1 MIEERA
7 VILSLELL
15 PLNISEISDQTPLS
29 FSPSETVA
37 ILEIERKTA
46 CGLCGQTR
54 GCGNSIWGKL
64 FGHQTTAF
72 KAQNRI
78 NAKVGES
85 VMVGIDEKAML
96 KSALLL
102 YVLPLT
108 TLFIGALLA
117 ASFWNKDGITMLG
130 AVTGLTLG
138 LLWVKCHTISNR
150 YFNLQQ
156 PVILR
161 LVANQDSVIT
171 FN

>member
-7 VILSLELL
+7 VILSLEKSSQN
-15 PLNISEISDQTPLS
+15 PSNDPPSDS
-29 FSPSETVA
+29 VA
-37 ILEIERKTA
+37 TLEIERKTA

-78 NAKVGES
+78 NAKVGQS
-85 VMVGIDEKAML
+85 VVVGINEKALL

-102 YVLPLT
+102 YILPLV
-108 TLFIGALLA
+108 TLFVGALLA
-117 ASFWNKDGITMLG
+117 SYWWQSDGIAMLG
-130 AVTGLTLG
+130 AAIGLALG
-138 LLWVKCHTISNR
+138 LLWVKGHTMSSR

-161 LVANQDSVIT
+161 LASSQENAI
-171 FN
+171 NLI

>member
-7 VILSLELL
+7 VILSLDTQ
-15 PLNISEISDQTPLS
+15 SSDSKTDS
-29 FSPSETVA
+29 VA

-64 FGHQTTAF
+64 FAHQSTAF

-85 VMVGIDEKAML
+85 VIVGINEKALL

-102 YVLPLT
+102 YIVPLV
-108 TLFIGALLA
+108 TLFIGAILA
-117 ASFWNKDGITMLG
+117 SQLHATNGSTMLG
-130 AVTGLTLG
+130 SLLGLAFG
-138 LLWVKCHTISNR
+138 LLWVKGHTMSNS
-150 YFNLQQ
+150 YFKLQQ
-156 PVILR
+156 PVVLR
-161 LVANQDSVIT
+161 LATQEAPIN

>member
-7 VILSLELL
+7 VILSLE
-15 PLNISEISDQTPLS
+15 SE
-29 FSPSETVA
+29 PSAVDSTA
-37 ILEIERKTA
+37 TLEIERKIA

-64 FGHQTTAF
+64 FAHQSTAF

-78 NAKVGES
+78 NAKVGDS
-85 VMVGIDEKAML
+85 VIVGINESALL

-102 YVLPLT
+102 YILPLVT
-108 TLFIGALLA
+108 MLIGAILA
-117 ASFWNKDGITMLG
+117 TQIHNTNGYAMLG
-130 AVTGLTLG
+130 ALVGLVLG
-138 LLWVKCHTISNR
+138 FVWVKGHTMSNS
-150 YFNLQQ
+150 YFKLQQ

-161 LVANQDSVIT
+161 LSTQEKTVS